1 LGIVRHGSGG
11 RSAGGVE
18 GATGGHPLPDAA
30 GEAATRRL
38 LDMVSAVASDV
49 LIVVLLSGGGS
60 ALLVAPAPGLTLEDK
75 RALTEGLLASGA
87 DIAALNTVRKHC
99 SRVKGGG
106 LARAA
111 ARSAGLWALLLSDVV
126 SDDPTLIASGPTV
139 ADASTF
145 REAARVLE
153 DCLAPDRIPPAIRAA
168 VALAGEP
175 GVVLAAGTDGIDGPT
190 AAAGACV
197 DGDSI
202 GRARA
207 SGLDPERALDATDS
221 NPLLAATGD
230 LVVTGPTGT
239 NVADVV
245 VALR

>member
-1 LGIVRHGSGG
+1 
-11 RSAGGVE
+11 
-18 GATGGHPLPDAA
+18 
-30 GEAATRRL
+30 
-38 LDMVSAVASDV
+38 
-49 LIVVLLSGGGS
+49 
-60 ALLVAPAPGLTLEDK
+60 
-75 RALTEGLLASGA
+75 
-87 DIAALNTVRKHC
+87 VRKHC
-99 SRVKGGG
+99 CRVKGGG

-139 ADASTF
+139 ADTSTF

-153 DCLAPDRIPPAIRAA
+153 DYLAPDRIPPAIRAHVA
-168 VALAGEP
+168 RGLTGDIPETVKAGDSVLARVRTLILAGNRDALAGEP

-221 NPLLAATGD
+221 HPLLAATGD

-245 VALR
+245 VALRGAY